1 MAESKNAGSLEAMN
15 KIQKQGQTLKQF
27 QFDVRHIVLG
37 ICATILVGCAAPQT
51 RSPTVDSA
59 SAQDEARK
67 QREMVVE
74 DFVNT
79 HKRLQAVASRIV
91 VSGAELCGEKV
102 APYFGISTWNQENFQ
117 KEWKETVQSRFG
129 LSDQVN
135 LANVAAGSASDIAGL
150 KEGDVVV
157 SVNGW
162 MPPVGKE
169 GPDKLMEKLSELGK
183 SGMPV
188 DFAVKRG
195 WEELKISVSPSQA
208 CDFRVKLSPDDVK
221 NAYADGKN
229 IVIYKGM
236 MDFFKTDEEIALV
249 VSHELAHNSMKHI
262 DAKKT
267 NAIVGGLVGL
277 LLDVAAA
284 AGGVNTNGDFSRLG
298 SNIGAG
304 VYSVE
309 FEQEA
314 DYVGLYFMTAAGYGI
329 EDAPSFWRRMAT
341 TNSKAITMKS
351 SHPTTPERFVALE
364 TAVKEIKTKIEN
376 GQPLKPEMKKPSTSE

>member
-1 MAESKNAGSLEAMN
+1 M
-15 KIQKQGQTLKQF
+15 KQSQF
-27 QFDVRHIVLG
+27 CVRHIILG
-37 ICATILVGCAAPQT
+37 ACTTILFGCAAPQT

-59 SAQDEARK
+59 SAQNEARK

-74 DFVNT
+74 DFANA
-79 HKRLQAVASRIV
+79 HKRLQAVASKIL
-91 VSGAELCGEKV
+91 VSGADLCGEKV
-102 APYFGISTWNQENFQ
+102 GPYFGISTWNQENFQ

-129 LSDQVN
+129 LSDQVH
-135 LANVAAGSASDIAGL
+135 LANVAAGSTSDIAGL

-162 MPPVGKE
+162 VPPVGKE

-195 WEELKISVSPSQA
+195 WEQLRVSVPPSQA
-208 CDFRVKLSPDDVK
+208 CDFRIKLSPDDVK

-298 SNIGAG
+298 SNVGAG
-304 VYSVE
+304 AYSVE

-314 DYVGLYFMTAAGYGI
+314 DYVGLYFMAHAGYKI
-329 EDAPSFWRRMAT
+329 DDAPVFWRRMAT
-341 TNSKAITMKS
+341 ANSQAITIKS
-351 SHPTTPERFVALE
+351 SHPTTPERFIALE
-364 TAVKEIKTKIEN
+364 TTVKEIKQKIDS
-376 GQPLKPEMKKPSTSE
+376 GLPLRPEMKKTSASEN